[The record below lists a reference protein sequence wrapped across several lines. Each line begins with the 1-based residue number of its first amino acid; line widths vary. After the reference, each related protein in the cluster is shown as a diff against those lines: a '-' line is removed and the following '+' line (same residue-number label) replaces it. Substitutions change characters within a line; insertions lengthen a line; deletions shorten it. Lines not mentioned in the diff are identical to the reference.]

1 MLEAILQILHW
12 AVPGGIGATVA
23 WLLSRDVR
31 AAHTAKEV
39 HDTYREMYSDVS
51 ESLTKL
57 REENEELYQ
66 AIVRLERV
74 VRRANACR
82 YWDTCPIRVELP
94 EPPSFGT
101 DRNSQRRQPH
111 GTQHRIRDSGD
122 RSSER
127 SGRQCMPE
135 GSADSDG
142 EPP

>member
-57 REENEELYQ
+57 REENEED
-66 AIVRLERV
+66 RKSV
-74 VRRANACR
+74 V
-82 YWDTCPIRVELP
+82 
-94 EPPSFGT
+94 
-101 DRNSQRRQPH
+101 
-111 GTQHRIRDSGD
+111 
-122 RSSER
+122 
-127 SGRQCMPE
+127 
-135 GSADSDG
+135 
-142 EPP
+142 